1 MKKRNFVLIL
11 LVCITGVIVWN
22 LSTSYATNEVETVN
36 VDIIKVENEKLEEDA
51 ELINQISINNT
62 TFNFSVLLPT
72 KESKL
77 EFELLVTNSGNKEAE
92 LVGIEKIGMSND
104 LLEYIDY
111 SIVPLNAYLK
121 TDKDNG
127 SMLINN
133 DVHRFKVTV
142 NYSESATSNNIQDT
156 LSLGG
161 IINYK

>member
-142 NYSESATSNNIQDT
+142 NYSESATSNNIQNT

>member
-142 NYSESATSNNIQDT
+142 NYSESATSNNIKDT